1 MSLGAPTAR
10 FSVTPLHDPTT
21 PVHLG
26 PMGPRGGG
34 AVAIPEGVLLCGLYA
49 LCALRPEVRGVR
61 WCLSGVGLYAY
72 RRGMGATPTGNSR
85 GLRMSLRLLH
95 RREGAGHSHDR
106 GLWNEGKA

>member
-1 MSLGAPTAR
+1 M
-10 FSVTPLHDPTT
+10 TPQPPSTWGLWA
-21 PVHLG
+21 
-26 PMGPRGGG
+26 RGGG
-34 AVAIPEGVLLCGLYA
+34 GGVAIPEGVLLCGLYA